1 MNPWPTV
8 LRSLSFLLASGCA
21 FSVCAQR
28 NLKDIPDVDPAKELA
43 SFQVAEGFEVNLFVS
58 DPHIAKPIQMNFDA
72 QGRLWIA
79 SSEVYP
85 HIKPGDPA
93 TDKILVVEDVDR
105 DGRAD
110 KTTVFADNLL
120 IPTGVLPGDG
130 GAYVVNSTEL
140 LHFED
145 TDGDLKA
152 DVRRVALSGFGSE
165 DTHHLLHTLRW
176 GQDGALYMNQSIYI
190 HSHVETP
197 HGVRR
202 LLGGGIWQFRPESM
216 KLEIICRGFVN
227 PWGHHF
233 DYWGQSFA
241 TDGAYGEGINYV
253 FPGAVFVTAPGLK
266 RRLVGL
272 NPGSPKHCGLEILSG
287 RHLPESWRGSMVTN
301 DFRAHRVCRFT
312 VTEEG
317 AGYSSRQEPEVIT
330 TSHGA
335 FRPIDV
341 KMGPDGAIYIAD
353 WYNPIIQHGEV
364 DFRDDRRDHAHGRIW
379 RVTAKG
385 RPLTP
390 RVDPEELS
398 IAELIGH
405 LSDPEDW
412 VRLNVKL
419 EMKHRDGDK
428 VQAGL
433 ERWLARLDRTDPLYI
448 HNRLEALWALRSIGR
463 VPVGLI
469 RELTQSPEP
478 RARAAALRVVSEN
491 AAVLDGAFLLL
502 SRATEDLH
510 PRVRLEAVRGLSG
523 FQTTA
528 AVESVVKALDQPVD
542 RFLDFAI
549 WQTLRD
555 LQPSW
560 QPGFTRG
567 EFTFHGNTDHI
578 VYAIRAAETPD
589 AGKLLVSLIGGKT
602 INAKQKH
609 ELIQIA
615 ADLGTAA
622 DLAELLFQATME
634 LKEEGT
640 AEAALGHILVLSE
653 ASRTRKLTP
662 GNAMELL
669 AAWRESSNTAL
680 ELTSLRAIGYWKAS
694 SLKPILDDI
703 VTGAAPG
710 PRLLAAID
718 GLGAFDDPGTTRSLL
733 VLGRNSD
740 AKEMVPAIIGALA
753 RNDLDAAATLV
764 VEKLASIEEGFSVET
779 SLPLVLRRQGGGDVL
794 ASKLAGRTIDSAAAK
809 IAVRLALA
817 SPRPSAPLIAA
828 FRKSGQL
835 SQSGWKL
842 TPGFRDKILQAVSN
856 AGDANLG
863 ENIYRSTSLQCM
875 NCHAIGGA
883 GGRVGPDLVSIGA
896 SAPDDYL
903 LESIIEPNKK
913 VKENFHS
920 TIILDTDGQ
929 VHSGIPIREDA
940 ESVVIRNPMDE
951 VISIPKADIDQRREG
966 RSLMPDGGADSLTEE
981 ELVHLLRFLSE
992 LGEPGGDYSVGTRE
1006 LARRWH
1012 FLVSTKESQF
1022 RLRRTSYDSVV
1033 REDPAYRWNSAYSR
1047 VSGKL
1052 PLSAGDSLRRFPDG
1066 AAVKFFRSEFQVSR
1080 RGDIRI
1086 KLHDPRGLSVWIDL
1100 DPVEARGTI
1109 IHPLEQGLHR
1119 ITVAVDASVRTAP
1132 LLFELPAPTSG
1143 AGQAQWVTGK

>member
-1 MNPWPTV
+1 MYPRSIGI
-8 LRSLSFLLASGCA
+8 RSLSFLLAIT
-21 FSVCAQR
+21 FVFPVCAQR

-43 SFQVAEGFEVNLFVS
+43 SFQVADGFEVNLYIS

-110 KTTVFADNLL
+110 KTTVFADGLL
-120 IPTGVLPGDG
+120 IPTGVVPGDG

-145 TDGDLKA
+145 TNGDLKA
-152 DVRRVALSGFGSE
+152 DIRRVVLSGFGSE

-176 GQDGALYMNQSIYI
+176 GHDGALYMNQSIYI

-216 KLEIICRGFVN
+216 KLEIICHGFVN

-233 DYWGQSFA
+233 DFWGQSFA

-266 RRLVGL
+266 RRLAGL

-287 RHLPESWRGSMVTN
+287 RHLPASWRGSMVTN

-317 AGYSSRQEPEVIT
+317 AGYSSRQEPELIT
-330 TSHGA
+330 TSHQA

-364 DFRDDRRDHAHGRIW
+364 DFRDERRDHAHGRIW

-390 RVDPEELS
+390 RIDPRQLS
-398 IAELIGH
+398 IAELISH

-428 VQAGL
+428 VQAGI
-433 ERWLARLDRTDPLYI
+433 ERWLDRLDPAEPLYI
-448 HNRLEALWALRSIGR
+448 HNRLEALWSLRSIGR
-463 VPVGLI
+463 LPVDLI
-469 RELTQSPEP
+469 REICQSPEP
-478 RARAAALRVVSEN
+478 RARAAALRVLSEN
-491 AAVLDGAFLLL
+491 TAVLDCAFPLL
-502 SRATEDLH
+502 SQATEDLH
-510 PRVRLEAVRGLSG
+510 PRVRLEAVRGLSH

-549 WQTLRD
+549 WQALRD

-560 QPGFTRG
+560 EPAFGRG
-567 EFTFHGNTDHI
+567 EFTFGGNTDHI
-578 VYAIRAAETPD
+578 VYAIRAAESPD
-589 AGKLLVSLIGGKT
+589 AGKLLVSLIGGKSIDAT
-602 INAKQKH
+602 QKQ
-609 ELIQIA
+609 ELIQIV
-615 ADLGTAA
+615 ADLGTAE
-622 DLAELLFQATME
+622 DLAELLLQSTAE
-634 LKEEGT
+634 LKEAKT
-640 AEAALGHILVLSE
+640 AEAAIGNILVLCE
-653 ASRTRKLTP
+653 ASRARKITP
-662 GNAMELL
+662 ENALELIE
-669 AAWRESSNTAL
+669 AWRASETTGL
-680 ELTSLRAIGYWKAS
+680 DLTSLRAIGYWKLN
-694 SLKPILDDI
+694 SLKPVLDDI
-703 VTGAAPG
+703 VAAGSAG
-710 PRLLAAID
+710 PSLLAAID
-718 GLGAFDDPGTTRSLL
+718 GLGAFDDPATARALV
-733 VLGRNSD
+733 VLGRD
-740 AKEMVPAIIGALA
+740 PAATEMAPAIIGALT

-764 VEKLASIEEGFSVET
+764 VEKLVAREEGFDIET
-779 SLPLVLRRQGGGDVL
+779 ALPLVLRRQGGGDLL
-794 ASKLAGRTIDSAAAK
+794 ASKLSGKTIDSVAAK
-809 IAVRLALA
+809 MSVRLVLA
-817 SPRPSAPLIAA
+817 SPRPSGALIEAL
-828 FRKSGQL
+828 RQSGRL
-835 SQSGWKL
+835 AQSGWKL
-842 TPGFRDKILQAVSN
+842 TPGFRDRILQAVRES
-856 AGDANLG
+856 GDASLG
-863 ENIYRSTSLQCM
+863 ESIYRRRSLQCT

-883 GGRVGPDLVSIGA
+883 GGRVGPDLVSVGA

-920 TIILDTDGQ
+920 TIILDADGQ
-929 VHSGIPIREDA
+929 VHSGITIREDT
-940 ESVVIRNPMDE
+940 ESVVIRNPLDE

-981 ELVHLLRFLSE
+981 ELVHLIRFLSE
-992 LGEPGGDYSVGTRE
+992 LGEPGGDFSVGTRQ
-1006 LARRWH
+1006 LARRWQ

-1033 REDPAYRWNSAYSR
+1033 REDPAYRWNSAYSL
-1047 VSGKL
+1047 VSGEL
-1052 PLSAGDSLRRFPDG
+1052 PLSAGDSLLRFPDG
-1066 AAVKFFRSEFQVSR
+1066 AAVKFFRSELQVNR
-1080 RGDIRI
+1080 QGVIRI
-1086 KLHDPRGLSVWIDL
+1086 KLDDPRGLSVWIDD

-1109 IHPLEQGLHR
+1109 NLPLDQGLHR
-1119 ITVAVDASVRTAP
+1119 ITVAVDVSVRTTP
-1132 LLFELPAPTSG
+1132 LLFELPAPASG